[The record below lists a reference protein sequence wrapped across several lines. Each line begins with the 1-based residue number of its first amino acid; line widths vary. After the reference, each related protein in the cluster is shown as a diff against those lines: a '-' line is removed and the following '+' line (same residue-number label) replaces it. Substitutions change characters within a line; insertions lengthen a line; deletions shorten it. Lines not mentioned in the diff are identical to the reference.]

1 MANLLSATEIASI
14 TGSFGDVFDTFKKEI
29 VIWKEPIK
37 KVSDINTSF
46 LFGYD
51 NAQADATNFTF
62 EPVSGVYSGIV
73 IYGPGTQTSAD
84 EYMNDANFYA
94 PDNKIRIKVE
104 LEARSFIN
112 SGENDRAVIDD
123 KSFKFVGAEK
133 QVDFLTKR
141 YYCYELEDLK

>member
-1 MANLLSATEIASI
+1 MANLLSPTEIASI

-29 VIWKEPIK
+29 TIWKEPIK
-37 KVSDINTSF
+37 KVSDINTGF

-51 NAQADATNFTF
+51 NAQADRTNFTF
-62 EPVSGVYSGIV
+62 EPVSGMYSGIV
-73 IYGPGTQTSAD
+73 IYGPGTQTSQD
-84 EYMNDANFYA
+84 KYMDDANFYT

-104 LEARSFIN
+104 ENARSFIN

-123 KSFKFVGAEK
+123 KSFKFVGVEK